1 MSCNTVSLAVR
12 MERRVYPNARFLRY
26 IVSIT
31 SKIHLR
37 EVLVVS
43 SPEEIKTLLEIIANI
58 LAGHFAARI
67 ADLEKLEK
75 YRGELENLWNI
86 KSDIHTKK
94 AELYKDIRAVQ
105 LVLIASETFIH
116 ELHPMHPYNPQ

>member
-1 MSCNTVSLAVR
+1 MD
-12 MERRVYPNARFLRY
+12 RRVYPNVLFLRY
-26 IVSIT
+26 IVSLT

-58 LAGHFAARI
+58 LAGHFTARI
-67 ADLEKLEK
+67 ADLENLEK

-86 KSDIHTKK
+86 KSDINTKK

-105 LVLIASETFIH
+105 LVLIAATPFIY
-116 ELHPMHPYNPQ
+116 ELRPMHPYTP